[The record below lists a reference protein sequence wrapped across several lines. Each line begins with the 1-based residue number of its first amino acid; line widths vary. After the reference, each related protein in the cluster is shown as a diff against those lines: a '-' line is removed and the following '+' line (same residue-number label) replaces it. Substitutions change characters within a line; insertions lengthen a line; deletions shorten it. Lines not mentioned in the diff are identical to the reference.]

1 MTVADKILFTCTS
14 CEYKARIPAHYSG
27 RSIHCPKCKTIQE
40 VGNLAVAGA
49 ESSSGL
55 PAVTLDAPNPGEG
68 KIVFTCP
75 DCSYKGRLSAEY
87 DGKTIR
93 CPGCQKPQ
101 QVQGEPVPS
110 PIVASLAADETVF
123 RTGEME
129 KIRFECGACGY
140 RARIP
145 GKYAGKPI
153 HCPQCKE
160 VQQVNPDTDLE
171 SATGRTVVISKV
183 SQAEV
188 REARLAVTNIGVAFT
203 CAVCGYA
210 SKISP
215 SCAGD
220 AIYCPSCRS
229 PQKVEW
235 GDPDEEEAEA
245 PAPEPEAEAPS
256 SEPAPPVAPASATAF
271 SMDIA
276 SERSPAAVPVLPIA
290 PISLDDEP
298 APAAKAEEP
307 EEPSSDREAD
317 PEVPAAEDAGD
328 PTGGGAAAPAA
339 ARPNRGAPRRPA
351 RGPSPEQQDEPPAS
365 APARASRAAPE
376 PVASQPAS
384 KLPLLLVGILFLVAA
399 GLAGWLF
406 AVKGGLDQR
415 IATLEDDL
423 AAQKTATA
431 AAMGERDDEKTR
443 ADGLDTTLTETR
455 AALAAAEAK
464 VENLTTTVTEK
475 TTELADQAKALEAK
489 AAELATARAEIE
501 RLTTMIEDAKKALP
515 LPR

>member
-27 RSIHCPKCKTIQE
+27 RSIHCPKCKTVQE
-40 VGNLAVAGA
+40 VGNLTVAGG
-49 ESSSGL
+49 ESSGGL
-55 PAVTLDAPNPGEG
+55 PAIALDAPNPGEG

-75 DCSYKGRLSAEY
+75 ECSYKGRLSAEY

-101 QVQGEPVPS
+101 LVQGEPVPS

-123 RTGEME
+123 RTGELE

-145 GKYAGKPI
+145 AKYAGKPI

-160 VQQVNPDTDLE
+160 VQQVNPATDLE

-188 REARLAVTNIGVAFT
+188 REARLAVTNVGVAFT
-203 CAVCGYA
+203 CAVCGYS

-235 GDPDEEEAEA
+235 GDPDEEEAA
-245 PAPEPEAEAPS
+245 AAPEPEPEAPS

-271 SMDIA
+271 RMDIA
-276 SERSPAAVPVLPIA
+276 SEKSPAAVPVLPIA

-298 APAAKAEEP
+298 APVPPVAALATRPEAPKVDDLDAAADEAPPAE
-307 EEPSSDREAD
+307 
-317 PEVPAAEDAGD
+317 
-328 PTGGGAAAPAA
+328 AAPAPV
-339 ARPNRGAPRRPA
+339 ARPNRATRRPA
-351 RGPSPEQQDEPPAS
+351 RESHAAGDDGASSAATAPS
-365 APARASRAAPE
+365 RASRPAPE
-376 PVASQPAS
+376 PDATPAS
-384 KLPLLLVGILFLVAA
+384 KLPLVIVGVLLLISAGIAAWLFTVKGSLEQRVAA
-399 GLAGWLF
+399 
-406 AVKGGLDQR
+406 
-415 IATLEDDL
+415 LEDDL
-423 AAQKTATA
+423 ATQKTATTSA
-431 AAMGERDDEKTR
+431 QGERDEEKTR
-443 ADGLDTTLTETR
+443 ADGLDATLAETK
-455 AALAAAEAK
+455 AALTAAETK
-464 VENLTTTVTEK
+464 VGDLTATVTAK
-475 TTELADQAKALEAK
+475 TAEIAEQAKALEAK
-489 AAELATARAEIE
+489 VAEAAAAKAEIE
-501 RLTTMIEDAKKALP
+501 RLTKAIEDAKKALP
-515 LPR
+515 LPK